1 MKYRRMS
8 IIMMSKLSH
17 NDDNDYT
24 EKRRWVSSFHHEYA
38 RGTGGTD
45 QRQPIGLHVALTCG
59 DF

>member
-1 MKYRRMS
+1 
-8 IIMMSKLSH
+8 MSKLSH

-59 DF
+59 DFWFA